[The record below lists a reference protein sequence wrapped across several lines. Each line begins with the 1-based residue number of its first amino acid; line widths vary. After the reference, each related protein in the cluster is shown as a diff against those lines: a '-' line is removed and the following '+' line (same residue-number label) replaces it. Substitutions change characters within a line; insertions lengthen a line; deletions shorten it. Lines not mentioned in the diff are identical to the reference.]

1 MSHPKNTT
9 GSPVAQDS
17 LTTEVESCETPISNQ
32 GTEMLKVAA
41 GIECRDAVEKARALS
56 SGLGQICKH
65 MHDAVNYGDLVC
77 CDGLETLSFVA
88 EAISALLWSVQKGL
102 PSELAER
109 EQA

>member
-1 MSHPKNTT
+1 MLHPKNTT

-17 LTTEVESCETPISNQ
+17 LTTEVEFCETPISNQ